1 MNDVDYRSESDKFFI
16 EVEDELDSYDWDFD
30 YDNKGDIFII
40 YNNGQEYMVM
50 TKNYGQH
57 EIWLVAG
64 KDAYQFIYEN
74 KNWVSKK
81 NKTESMLEVIKRY
94 LDMVSGE
101 KGQIF

>member
-1 MNDVDYRSESDKFFI
+1 MNDVDYRVESDKFFI
-16 EVEDELDSYDWDFD
+16 KIEDELGSYEWDFD

-40 YNNGQEYMVM
+40 YNNTQEYMVL
-50 TKNYGQH
+50 TKNYSQH

-74 KNWVSKK
+74 ENWVSKK
-81 NKTESMLEVIKRY
+81 NKKESILGVVRRY
-94 LDMVSGE
+94 LDIACGE